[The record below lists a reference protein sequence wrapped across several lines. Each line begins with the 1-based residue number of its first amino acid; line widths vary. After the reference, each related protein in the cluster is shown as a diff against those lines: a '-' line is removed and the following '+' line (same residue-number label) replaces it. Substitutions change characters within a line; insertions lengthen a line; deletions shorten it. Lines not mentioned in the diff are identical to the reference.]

1 MAAKLKPKKYLILD
15 CFTRVTQPYDSLA
28 RFKKNATGL
37 LLEHIERANPVLPE
51 GAILELGCGTGQMSA
66 ESARILLSR
75 KIVFSDI
82 APDMVEM
89 CQNKLSGGLRPTDAL
104 LFKVMDAE
112 QLTEQSAYAA
122 VLSGLT
128 VQWFNNF
135 HGTLQHIYASLV
147 PGGKFIFSC
156 LVRGSFAEWF
166 SACSKIAVPC
176 TANTLPE
183 SQKIYYEVS
192 CVFDSLHSV
201 SETIEVEYPGA
212 AYFFRSLKE
221 TGTNVQIDGRMLTA
235 GQMRQLIQ
243 SWDRSLNGEK
253 LTMSYVVDIIV
264 AEKKL

>member
-1 MAAKLKPKKYLILD
+1 MKVTAKKNSIKAS
-15 CFTRVTQPYDSLA
+15 FSRASQTYDSFA
-28 RFKKNATGL
+28 RMQKKAADL
-37 LLEHIERANPVLPE
+37 LLEHIERASPVLPE
-51 GAILELGCGTGQMSA
+51 GPILELGCGTGQMSV
-66 ESARILLSR
+66 EIARTLGSR

-89 CQNKLSGGLRPTDAL
+89 CRNKLSGVSRPIDAL

-112 QLTEQSAYAA
+112 QLTEEAVYAG

-135 HGTLQHIYASLV
+135 HATMQHIYASLV

-166 SACSKIAVPC
+166 LASRKIDVPC

-183 SQKIYYEVS
+183 SQKIYHDVS

-201 SETIEVEYPGA
+201 SETIKVEYPSA
-212 AYFFRSLKE
+212 AYFFSSLKE

-235 GQMRQLIQ
+235 SQMRQLIQ
-243 SWDRSLNGEK
+243 SWDSSLNGEK